1 MCVWLTRTVSAPH
14 LPPHAPRRLRQAL
27 PSLKQETMRTETGG
41 PYASREDAV
50 KAALKAAMATG
61 TCICDFEEE
70 VSELCQVII
79 KHCKCVQGD

>member
-1 MCVWLTRTVSAPH
+1 
-14 LPPHAPRRLRQAL
+14 
-27 PSLKQETMRTETGG
+27 MRTETGG

-70 VSELCQVII
+70 VSELCQVIT